1 MRMHVSPAS
10 STPALPCLCAN
21 VRRASRVLTQ
31 IYDDALR
38 PLGLRSTQFSIL
50 QALSMAGPLLQGK
63 LADILALDSTALT
76 RAARLLQKRGWI
88 KATKGKDRRERW
100 LSLSPRGQV
109 ELARAVPAWQKVQQE
124 LRGRV
129 GQEYWNNLFAV
140 STEVVSLSRSFVSTS
155 VSKSAVATSK
165 EAV

>member
-1 MRMHVSPAS
+1 MYMQVSPAS
-10 STPALPCLCAN
+10 SALPCLCAN
-21 VRRASRVLTQ
+21 VRRAARVLTQ

-76 RAARLLQKRGWI
+76 RAVQLLQKRGWI
-88 KATKGKDRRERW
+88 KAAKGKDRRERW
-100 LSLSPRGQV
+100 LSLSQRGQV
-109 ELARAVPAWQKVQQE
+109 ELAKAVPAWQKVQEE
-124 LRGRV
+124 LRETL
-129 GQEYWNNLFAV
+129 GQENWNKLFAV
-140 STEVVSLSRSFVSTS
+140 STDVVSLSRSIASMS

-165 EAV
+165 EVV